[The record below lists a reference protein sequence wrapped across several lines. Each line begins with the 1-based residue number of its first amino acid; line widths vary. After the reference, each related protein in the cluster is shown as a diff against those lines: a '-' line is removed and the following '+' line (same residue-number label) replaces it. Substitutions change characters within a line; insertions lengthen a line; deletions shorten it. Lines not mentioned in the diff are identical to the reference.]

1 MSPLEAVSD
10 AILPWI
16 IRVAGLFWL
25 LGAVM
30 LVRQIR
36 MEMAL
41 DRMTSMISKA
51 ARDIETV
58 APAEDA
64 SSDVADDDA
73 DGYADMDAP
82 VVRRKKSAEEEANDA
97 WMDRDDA
104 ARRGW
109 IAGQSVVLGA
119 TAIAM
124 ILLHPFA
131 AWLVALLVLGQ
142 GVYFMWR
149 EHTARHAPGP
159 EAADHARPS
168 ASTVNAGWF
177 SLVIATLVWAAAFRG
192 LLK

>member
-1 MSPLEAVSD
+1 MTPFEAISD
-10 AILPWI
+10 AVLPWI
-16 IRVAGLFWL
+16 IRIAGLLWL

-30 LVRQIR
+30 LFRQIR

-41 DRMTSMISKA
+41 DNMTAKLEQMTRDFA
-51 ARDIETV
+51 ADAAQPDPEDTYGDI
-58 APAEDA
+58 
-64 SSDVADDDA
+64 
-73 DGYADMDAP
+73 DAP
-82 VVRRKKSAEEEANDA
+82 VIPRPRSEDEKRIDA
-97 WMDRDDA
+97 WTDRDDA

-109 IAGQSVVLGA
+109 IAGQAVVLGI

-124 ILLHPFA
+124 MLLHPFA

-142 GVYFMWR
+142 GVYFIWR
-149 EHTARHAPGP
+149 EYTARHAPNA
-159 EAADHARPS
+159 ETATHARPS